1 MLTTTYFVL
10 QILLFHVELV
20 EDSYQCRMVGKFR
33 NHVSP
38 ITDLA
43 SSNTKQGKVRL
54 VLHRIVFGKSC
65 PGAG

>member
-1 MLTTTYFVL
+1 M
-10 QILLFHVELV
+10 ELV

-54 VLHRIVFGKSC
+54 LLPKSC
-65 PGAG
+65 FRQVMSRCWLVEIVLV